1 MVPCLQAGLLG
12 LWRCSWYW
20 LKLQEAGEWA
30 RGRSAG
36 RQEQSRGSLS
46 LSELKLIYTHRALKS
61 LGKQQ
66 AEEPFWV
73 GEGALREFWVASQQ
87 TYAGLE
93 KWRQT
98 RGLGSRS
105 SEPWLPILWTP
116 AMGVLGLE
124 GLSRAHHSLS
134 ISDKCRVEL
143 QDGNRLVFSELQEP

>member
-1 MVPCLQAGLLG
+1 MSRQEVVPCLQAGLLG

-66 AEEPFWV
+66 AEEPF
-73 GEGALREFWVASQQ
+73 
-87 TYAGLE
+87 
-93 KWRQT
+93 
-98 RGLGSRS
+98 LGGGGRS
-105 SEPWLPILWTP
+105 
-116 AMGVLGLE
+116 ARVLG
-124 GLSRAHHSLS
+124 GFTAD
-134 ISDKCRVEL
+134 ICRLRKMET
-143 QDGNRLVFSELQEP
+143 D